1 MSARTAL
8 LRVPVTA
15 AAAALLAAGCGSDAD
30 TPTVVTSSPTTA
42 AAVTTASTTATATA
56 ATPNTAAP
64 AAPAPGTVTSAQA
77 GSIALNAVG
86 GGQVIKVEADD
97 QNNRPAWKVE
107 LQTAAGEKR
116 KVSVDQATGQVLKN
130 EAGD

>member
-8 LRVPVTA
+8 LRVPVAA
-15 AAAALLAAGCGSDAD
+15 AAAALLVAGCGSDED
-30 TPTVVTSSPTTA
+30 SPTAVTIPPTTA
-42 AAVTTASTTATATA
+42 AAVTTASTTATTIVA
-56 ATPNTAAP
+56 APNTAAP
-64 AAPAPGTVTSAQA
+64 APGAVTAAQA
-77 GSIALNAVG
+77 GNIALNAVG

-97 QNNRPAWKVE
+97 EDNRRTWKVE
-107 LQTAAGEKR
+107 LQTTAGEKR